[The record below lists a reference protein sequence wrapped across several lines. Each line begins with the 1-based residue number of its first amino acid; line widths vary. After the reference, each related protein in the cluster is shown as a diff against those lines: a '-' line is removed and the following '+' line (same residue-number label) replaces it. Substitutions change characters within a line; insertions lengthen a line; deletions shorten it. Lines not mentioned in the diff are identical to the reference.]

1 MNKFSSHKRLSTT
14 TDVLAFI
21 EELKATKLVINVY
34 DDNVDGDINVEL
46 VCNSYDENGSLLEDD
61 DIVIADFIEPRIV
74 EFKRDGQPTVYV
86 ECLLDCGNGHG
97 HEVEED
103 IMAKIPMMKLR
114 VYCVALHNGVVER
127 HTPDDE
133 HCMQPFLNPGDRDEQ
148 RMQETDEDA
157 DFELYGDGSD
167 DYSIIVNF
175 SDLNY
180 QVVAY

>member
-21 EELKATKLVINVY
+21 EELKTTKLIVEV
-34 DDNVDGDINVEL
+34 DDDSNVEL
-46 VCNSYDENGSLLEDD
+46 ICHSYDEKGSLLND

-74 EFKRDGQPTVYV
+74 EFKRDNQPTVYV
-86 ECLLDCGNGHG
+86 ECSLDYGNGR
-97 HEVEED
+97 EAAED
-103 IMAKIPMMKLR
+103 IMAEIPMMKLR

-133 HCMQPFLNPGDRDEQ
+133 AGIQFLLNPGDRDEQ
-148 RMQETDEDA
+148 RLQETIEDA
-157 DFELYGDGSD
+157 DFEDYGDGSD
-167 DYSIIVNF
+167 DYSIVVHF

-180 QVVAY
+180 QVIAY